1 MISILCNWIL
11 VTVMA
16 FVAGFTVLSPIA
28 KSGQYQ
34 IRNLYTYIAAGLVA
48 FTVYAQVWSFFYRV
62 GAVAFITL
70 GVIVIILFA
79 VQAKN
84 ILRTLRSVKKP
95 VPEWVGLAIL
105 VLLAAFGAS
114 RGYMHYDT
122 ALYHA
127 QAIRWVEEY
136 GVVKGLGLFH
146 ARFGYNSA
154 AFPLQALFS
163 FSWAFKEPMHAMS
176 GYLVLLMACPALKL
190 GRIFTRKSVRVSDF
204 LRIGAFYYLTLV
216 LFDMVAPASDY
227 FAMAAVIFAVEEF
240 ADLLDERERN
250 PIPYAFL
257 TLWALFAVTMKLSV
271 GFMGFIFLFPLV
283 MFAKKKQGGKIL
295 LFVLLGCLIVLP
307 MLLRGYLISG
317 WPLYP
322 TTIVSF
328 GSPDW
333 QIPAETAA
341 FDAKEIQAW
350 GRGTQY
356 LPGFETTFSQ
366 WVPGWFRSQSV
377 MNKGLLAGDVAAFV
391 GMLIV
396 LPISLLTAKDRE
408 KRFVRAGYLLLAG
421 VLTASFLL
429 WLSGAPLVRYGYA
442 FVILPCLLGVGLLF
456 VGACEGT
463 KATKRKLLAG
473 EWIMIVLMMIFVIY
487 KIYGVGRDIA
497 QNYRLPYYVTAQPY
511 EEYPVVEYEAG
522 GHIFYC
528 PAGDGDQTGY
538 KSFPAAPGMYNGG
551 FGGEDLKD
559 GFRIKE

>member
-1 MISILCNWIL
+1 
-11 VTVMA
+11 
-16 FVAGFTVLSPIA
+16 
-28 KSGQYQ
+28 
-34 IRNLYTYIAAGLVA
+34 
-48 FTVYAQVWSFFYRV
+48 
-62 GAVAFITL
+62 
-70 GVIVIILFA
+70 
-79 VQAKN
+79 
-84 ILRTLRSVKKP
+84 
-95 VPEWVGLAIL
+95 
-105 VLLAAFGAS
+105 
-114 RGYMHYDT
+114 
-122 ALYHA
+122 
-127 QAIRWVEEY
+127 
-136 GVVKGLGLFH
+136 
-146 ARFGYNSA
+146 
-154 AFPLQALFS
+154 
-163 FSWAFKEPMHAMS
+163 MHAMS

-257 TLWALFAVTMKLSV
+257 TLWALFAVTLKLSV
-271 GFMGFIFLFPLV
+271 GFMGFIFLFPLL

-356 LPGFETTFSQ
+356 LPGFETTFSR
-366 WVPGWFRSQSV
+366 WMPGWFRSQSV

-396 LPISLLTAKDRE
+396 LPISLLTSKDRE

-473 EWIMIVLMMIFVIY
+473 EWIMIVLMMIFVVY

-528 PAGDGDQTGY
+528 PVNGDQTGY

-551 FGGEDLKD
+551 FGSEDLKD
-559 GFRIKE
+559 GFRIKK